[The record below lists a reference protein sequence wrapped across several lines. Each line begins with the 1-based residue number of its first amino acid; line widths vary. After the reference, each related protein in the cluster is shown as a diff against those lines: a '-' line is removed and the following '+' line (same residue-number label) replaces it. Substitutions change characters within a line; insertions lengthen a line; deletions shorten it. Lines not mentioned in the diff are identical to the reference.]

1 MFSPKEYAKRKE
13 LARTLA
19 VIEKKQLGA
28 PTIETVCRINF
39 TFFILG
45 KSRQNNERHKTK
57 PDRSN
62 LLKAAEDVIK
72 GIFIKDDCIID
83 SGETVKMWV
92 NSADQEGILV
102 DIFY

>member
-1 MFSPKEYAKRKE
+1 MFSPPEYAKWKE

-19 VIEKKQLGA
+19 IIKKKQLGA
-28 PTIETVCRINF
+28 PTIETACRVDF

-45 KSRQNNERHKTK
+45 KSHQNNERHHTK

-62 LLKAAEDVIK
+62 LLKAAEDIIK

-83 SGETVKMWV
+83 SGETIKRWV

-102 DIFY
+102 DIYY